1 MACDEQDKQGKLND
15 SDVRVYGGNSTGAKM
30 DKNLELKAI
39 AKNIK
44 LMAFDVDGVMTN
56 NSLIFDENGV
66 EYKMFN
72 GKDGQGIELLHK
84 AGIIPAIISKR
95 NNGTLV
101 HRAKVL
107 GISELHMGQRHKIY
121 VLDELIEKYNLSY
134 DEVSYMG
141 DDLPDIC
148 VLEKVKLACCPL
160 DAVEEVKETCNFIST
175 RKGGEGAVREL
186 CEFVLKSKGHNLRVL
201 LETPSK
207 VKCGT

>member
-1 MACDEQDKQGKLND
+1 MKD
-15 SDVRVYGGNSTGAKM
+15 
-30 DKNLELKAI
+30 NLELKAI

-95 NNGTLV
+95 NNGTV
-101 HRAKVL
+101 SYRAKVL
-107 GISELHMGQRHKIY
+107 GITEFHMGINDKLET
-121 VLDELIEKYNLSY
+121 LDEILEKYGFSA
-134 DEVSYMG
+134 DEIAYMG

-148 VLEKVKLACCPL
+148 VLEKVGLPCCPL
-160 DAVEEVKETCNFIST
+160 DAVDEVKDVSKFIST
-175 RKGGEGAVREL
+175 KKGGEGAVREL
-186 CEFVLKSKGHNLRVL
+186 CEFVLKSKGHNNLRTL
-201 LETPSK
+201 LETPAK
-207 VKCGT
+207 VRCGT

>member
-1 MACDEQDKQGKLND
+1 MN
-15 SDVRVYGGNSTGAKM
+15 N
-30 DKNLELKAI
+30 NLELKAI

-44 LMAFDVDGVMTN
+44 LMAFDVDGVMTDN
-56 NSLIFDENGV
+56 TLIFDENGV
-66 EYKMFN
+66 EYKVFN

-107 GISELHMGQRHKIY
+107 GITELHMGQKNKRE
-121 VLDELIEKYNLSY
+121 VLDEIMTKYGFSY
-134 DEVSYMG
+134 EEISFMG

-148 VLEKVKLACCPL
+148 VLEKVGLPCCPL
-160 DAVEEVKETCNFIST
+160 DAVDEVKAVSKFISS
-175 RKGGEGAVREL
+175 RDGGKGAVREL
-186 CEFVLKSKGHNLRVL
+186 CEFVLKSKGHDLRTL
-201 LETPSK
+201 LETPVK

>member
-1 MACDEQDKQGKLND
+1 MTTD
-15 SDVRVYGGNSTGAKM
+15 
-30 DKNLELKAI
+30 LELKAI

-72 GKDGQGIELLHK
+72 GKDGQGLELLQK
-84 AGIIPAIISKR
+84 AGIIPAIITKR
-95 NNGTLV
+95 YNGTIE

-107 GISELHMGQRHKIY
+107 GITELHQGVKNKTDALNEIIQ
-121 VLDELIEKYNLSY
+121 KYGLSY
-134 DEVSYMG
+134 NEISYMG

-148 VLEKVKLACCPL
+148 VLEKVGLPCCPL
-160 DAVEEVKETCNFIST
+160 DAVDEVKEVSKFIST
-175 RKGGEGAVREL
+175 KKGGEGAVREL
-186 CEFVLKSKGHNLRVL
+186 CELVLKSKSLDLRTV
-201 LETPSK
+201 LETPAK